1 MEIIRK
7 RRQHHVW
14 QRYLKS
20 WTVDDKIYCLK
31 DSAIFATNTSKVA
44 VDRDFYNAAYADEG
58 HKRAVS

>member
-1 MEIIRK
+1 MEIIKK

-31 DSAIFATNTSKVA
+31 YLDGSPGRQIEAK
-44 VDRDFYNAAYADEG
+44 
-58 HKRAVS
+58 